1 MEIKEIKIDYNEGQ
15 IIIKIR
21 FSSKLQML
29 NFRMGWVGGG
39 VLVPLVQTLDPCLV
53 CDSNM
58 V

>member
-39 VLVPLVQTLDPCLV
+39 ISPPGPNPRSVPGL
-53 CDSNM
+53 
-58 V
+58 